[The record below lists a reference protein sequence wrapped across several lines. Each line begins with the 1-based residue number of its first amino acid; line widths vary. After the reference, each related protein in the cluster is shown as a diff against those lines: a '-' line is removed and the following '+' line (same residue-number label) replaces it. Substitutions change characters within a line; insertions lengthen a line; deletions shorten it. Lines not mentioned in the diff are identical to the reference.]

1 MSRSDDNAVVIVGA
15 SAAGLAAADGL
26 REGGHTGPIIVLDAE
41 AEPGYDR
48 PMLSKS
54 LLASKTKT
62 EPAPLRTRE
71 HLADKGIE
79 VLAGHG
85 AVGLDIDRRLVVTNW
100 GEAVA
105 WQQLIV
111 ATGVTAR
118 PVVTTGGVALPSLRT
133 RADLDTARAL
143 AVGGKPVTLIGA
155 GFIGLEVAA
164 ALRSR
169 GVDVTVIGQCALPLA
184 AVVGDEAARWLRD
197 LHLAH
202 GATLELGAATTAV
215 TETATGYAIRL
226 ADSRE
231 LSVDS
236 VLAGIGSDPATD
248 WLLGS
253 GVELAG
259 GVVTDSAG
267 RTNVPGV
274 WAAGD
279 VASTVDPRL
288 GRHRR
293 FEHWTHAIEQGR
305 HVGLN
310 LARGT
315 ADPYTAV
322 PYVWTEQYGRTLHL
336 IGERHPGDT
345 DLVIEGD
352 VAAGEFVLAHGS
364 NGELHGATICG
375 RIRAL
380 RTFKKLLRAGA
391 TLDDAVGAATPA

>member
-1 MSRSDDNAVVIVGA
+1 MVRSDGNAVVIVGA

-26 REGGHTGPIIVLDAE
+26 REGGHTGSIIVLDSE

-54 LLASKTKT
+54 LLATKGNA
-62 EPAPLRTRE
+62 EPRPLRTRE
-71 HLADKGIE
+71 HMVDRGIE
-79 VLAGHG
+79 VLPGHG

-100 GEAVA
+100 GEAIA
-105 WQQLIV
+105 WEQLVI

-118 PVVTTGGVALPSLRT
+118 PVVTTGGVTLPSLRT
-133 RADLDTARAL
+133 RVDLDATRAL

-164 ALRSR
+164 ALRLR
-169 GVDVTVIGQCALPLA
+169 GVNVIVIGQCELPLA
-184 AVVGDEAARWLRD
+184 AFVGDEAARWLRD

-215 TETATGYAIRL
+215 TETTTGHAIRL
-226 ADSRE
+226 ADGRE
-231 LSVDS
+231 LHVDS

-253 GVELAG
+253 GVELDA
-259 GVVTDSAG
+259 GVVTDTAG

-279 VASTVDPRL
+279 VASTLDPRL

-310 LARGT
+310 LARRT
-315 ADPYTAV
+315 SEPYTAV
-322 PYVWTEQYGRTLHL
+322 PYVWTEQYGHTVHML
-336 IGERHPGDT
+336 GERRPGDT

-352 VAAGEFVLAHGS
+352 VASGEFVLAHGS
-364 NGELHGATICG
+364 DNELHGATICG